1 MIFIVHSLITTL
13 HLLDMSYV
21 TMRMERT
28 RQQARVF
35 RFDKENYFLWENYI
49 ILPNIKYV
57 VPLFIEVVGPI
68 INLISEIYNII
79 NLISEIY
86 NFCERKEYAF
96 NVLLGYN
103 IITPLTKPKN
113 LSKKY

>member
-1 MIFIVHSLITTL
+1 MMSMRKVIFIVHSLITTL

-35 RFDKENYFLWENYI
+35 RFDKENYFLWKNYI

-68 INLISEIYNII
+68 INLISEIYN
-79 NLISEIY
+79 
-86 NFCERKEYAF
+86 FCKMKEHAF